1 MSEHLFEIDDV
12 GRSLIPMGDNSFID
26 NGTYKK
32 NFGENSGP
40 ADPPPR
46 GVSCGG
52 DWYLCKYANMP
63 ILDDGGLLR
72 MTDNCVRLTPLSVKR
87 GEPTSLNGG
96 LINHTGKYNW
106 ITHYDYID
114 LSLEGDK
121 AYFSPSDIAN
131 LLTKQLH
138 KPDDIYKSWDME
150 NGGGGRYE
158 GGQWANSAGKYPMNS
173 LFRQIH
179 GPSDMSGAGEDPSS
193 SDNINLRDDA
203 SGMLYGKYHEGD
215 FSFDLDMSQEI
226 INNGINAYG
235 WTGGRLMGFSD
246 GAHYTAPLPAEM
258 TAPKSGRHKVW
269 ITNNIATLNTI
280 PSTDSYNVV
289 GYYPSQRT
297 ASATVR
303 TFIDDTD
310 YRSAS
315 VNVNVNYKASSS
327 FGPMFIGTNNAQL
340 SFNTDVSRFEWKF
353 LHQGLYSEYSQDS
366 SGNTSGGNIV
376 AKIWGQAIQ
385 GYDNWDRV
393 GGINVVNWCCP
404 NLERDSYK
412 TRRDSKAQEVLTE
425 QDPIGLAFLNKLGFS
440 ANWIATNQ
448 GSTDYADCA
457 TNSYTKCYQP
467 LGTTRSDYDVSESR
481 PYTQPN
487 ILIQQSNRVGG
498 FRSQYNAP
506 PGTGSTDA
514 DYASQ
519 IDYLVTDTT
528 KQTLGGMPNDGERAS
543 YNGSAPFGAEV
554 ITPTPATGNITL
566 TEIGATVGYGMVS
579 TLATPPS
586 TIYKK
591 SNVTAYNQGSK
602 VPTALNLDDVKFPNY
617 EVEVDSSSL
626 LADELP
632 KKTLIG
638 YFLIMSDIIDKHE
651 FIGSANGGQ
660 PLKCIGILSK
670 NYENN
675 DFYFSFQSPVEFHV
689 KQDRTITSIRTV
701 VVQPDLKD
709 PAGLDYNSSIIYS
722 IVRQQSL
729 PEPDVPPISVQQALD
744 YETMEQMTNQ
754 LGVDMKLFNP
764 LSAVGQMGIGNAGGA
779 SLNGLRQNLVSAVLN
794 PTQNS
799 ASMIGATET
808 AMSSVVGRMPIHER
822 ARAILGAGMGD
833 PSEALKPSPAQQS
846 MEGLGIAQP
855 NSLAPSPYLSEAQL
869 NIEAFN
875 LVKGGGGAKG
885 PPDSGAGTSIGGSAR
900 MEDFVGGGQV
910 PMDATADDDDMGS
923 IKSAQTKD
931 NELYSQIDPEES
943 GLSATQTFLGG
954 SKEGSLPAVS
964 LPEFFSKYMNVAN
977 EATRQGYRE
986 EAKSNGF
993 SVDNPNVWRLG
1004 MLRHWV
1010 GKSGKFDNFN
1020 KGLYSKIGATLNLEA
1035 KTKLRMAK
1043 ARYEALDLPAQ
1054 KAQRGK
1060 EMEDIKARGK
1070 DATELSI
1077 PEPKFGQEQLLDRVS
1092 RSQPQDTRTRAD
1104 QKSFGQTDWKGQNPY
1119 DLHTWSAGNL
1129 KAYSY
1134 DLHWG
1139 IPLKGRTPDNK
1150 LSETG
1155 EKKIRAEQERRT
1167 EGGKKLRAIGLK
1179 ETGEYRNKKHE
1190 PKGYDPLNKHLNPHP
1205 NIQHKHKMR
1214 FKVKSSP
1221 LATVAEAPTPLPI
1234 QAPVVAPAPAQ
1245 RITSSEV

>member
-1 MSEHLFEIDDV
+1 MNVNTNTSQFY
-12 GRSLIPMGDNSFID
+12 
-26 NGTYKK
+26 NG
-32 NFGENSGP
+32 
-40 ADPPPR
+40 ADP
-46 GVSCGG
+46 
-52 DWYLCKYANMP
+52 Y
-63 ILDDGGLLR
+63 
-72 MTDNCVRLTPLSVKR
+72 
-87 GEPTSLNGG
+87 
-96 LINHTGKYNW
+96 
-106 ITHYDYID
+106 
-114 LSLEGDK
+114 
-121 AYFSPSDIAN
+121 
-131 LLTKQLH
+131 
-138 KPDDIYKSWDME
+138 
-150 NGGGGRYE
+150 
-158 GGQWANSAGKYPMNS
+158 
-173 LFRQIH
+173 
-179 GPSDMSGAGEDPSS
+179 
-193 SDNINLRDDA
+193 
-203 SGMLYGKYHEGD
+203 
-215 FSFDLDMSQEI
+215 
-226 INNGINAYG
+226 
-235 WTGGRLMGFSD
+235 
-246 GAHYTAPLPAEM
+246 
-258 TAPKSGRHKVW
+258 
-269 ITNNIATLNTI
+269 
-280 PSTDSYNVV
+280 
-289 GYYPSQRT
+289 
-297 ASATVR
+297 
-303 TFIDDTD
+303 
-310 YRSAS
+310 
-315 VNVNVNYKASSS
+315 
-327 FGPMFIGTNNAQL
+327 
-340 SFNTDVSRFEWKF
+340 
-353 LHQGLYSEYSQDS
+353 
-366 SGNTSGGNIV
+366 
-376 AKIWGQAIQ
+376 
-385 GYDNWDRV
+385 
-393 GGINVVNWCCP
+393 
-404 NLERDSYK
+404 
-412 TRRDSKAQEVLTE
+412 
-425 QDPIGLAFLNKLGFS
+425 
-440 ANWIATNQ
+440 
-448 GSTDYADCA
+448 
-457 TNSYTKCYQP
+457 
-467 LGTTRSDYDVSESR
+467 
-481 PYTQPN
+481 
-487 ILIQQSNRVGG
+487 
-498 FRSQYNAP
+498 
-506 PGTGSTDA
+506 
-514 DYASQ
+514 
-519 IDYLVTDTT
+519 
-528 KQTLGGMPNDGERAS
+528 
-543 YNGSAPFGAEV
+543 GAEN
-554 ITPTPATGNITL
+554 ITPTPTNGNITL
-566 TEIGATVGYGMVS
+566 KEVGATVGYGMVS

-586 TIYKK
+586 TIYKASNIQTDK
-591 SNVTAYNQGSK
+591 SIK
-602 VPTALNLDDVKFPNY
+602 VPTDLNMDDVKFPNY

-833 PSEALKPSPAQQS
+833 PSEALKPSPAQEQ

-875 LVKGGGGAKG
+875 LVKGGGAKG
-885 PPDSGAGTSIGGSAR
+885 GPADSGAGTSVGGSAR

-954 SKEGSLPAVS
+954 AGSIKEGSLPAVS

-977 EATRQGYRE
+977 EATRQGYKE

-1010 GKSGKFDNFN
+1010 GKEGKFDNFN
-1020 KGLYSKIGATLNLEA
+1020 KGLYNKIGATLNLEA

-1077 PEPKFGQEQLLDRVS
+1077 PQPKFGQEQLLDRVS
-1092 RSQPQDTRTRAD
+1092 RSQPQDTRSRAD
-1104 QKSFGQTDWKGQNPY
+1104 QKSYGHTDWKGQNPY

-1129 KAYSY
+1129 KAFSF
-1134 DLHWG
+1134 DLHHG
-1139 IPLKGRTPDNK
+1139 VPMKGRTPDNK

-1155 EKKIRAEQERRT
+1155 LRKIRAEQERRAP
-1167 EGGKKLRAIGLK
+1167 GKLRGGGVK

-1205 NIQHKHKMR
+1205 NIQHKHKIR
-1214 FKVKSSP
+1214 FRVAEKKAKSSP

-1234 QAPVVAPAPAQ
+1234 QAPLPATPKSPPPKNL
-1245 RITSSEV
+1245 SSEV